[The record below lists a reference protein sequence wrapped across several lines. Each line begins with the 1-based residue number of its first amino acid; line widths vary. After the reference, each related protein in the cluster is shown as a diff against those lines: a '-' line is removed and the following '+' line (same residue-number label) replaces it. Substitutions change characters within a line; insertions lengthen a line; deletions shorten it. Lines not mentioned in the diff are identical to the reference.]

1 MTALILTT
9 RRRIIRWFTFV
20 LEQDKPK
27 LRWYDADYMGM

>member
-9 RRRIIRWFTFV
+9 RRRIIRWLNAV
-20 LEQDKPK
+20 LEPDRPR